1 MSDIKGPPPE
11 VTFTLTITRK
21 ETGAVETYQMEGY
34 LLSEPPIE
42 VTTPKPE
49 GEAQCLQP

>member
-1 MSDIKGPPPE
+1 MTDIKGPPAD

-34 LLSEPPIE
+34 VLSEPPIE
-42 VTTPKPE
+42 VPLPQ
-49 GEAQCLQP
+49 GEEECPQP

>member
-1 MSDIKGPPPE
+1 MTDIKGPPADL
-11 VTFTLTITRK
+11 TFTLTITRK
-21 ETGAVETYQMEGY
+21 ETGAVENYQMEGY

-42 VTTPKPE
+42 VTTPKTE